1 MANEPDRRHSPL
13 WVWVLSL
20 ALLALLV
27 WVVGQRVQERP
38 HVEIG
43 VTGGET
49 PVALTPTPAP
59 TAVERA
65 ERADRPA
72 ESGGGGGEGV
82 TSDIP
87 VSPAPQ
93 R

>member
-1 MANEPDRRHSPL
+1 M

-49 PVALTPTPAP
+49 PVAVTPTPAP
-59 TAVERA
+59 TTVERA
-65 ERADRPA
+65 ERGNRP
-72 ESGGGGGEGV
+72 EESSGGGGGEGV
-82 TSDIP
+82 TSEIP
-87 VSPAPQ
+87 VSPAPH

>member
-1 MANEPDRRHSPL
+1 M

-49 PVALTPTPAP
+49 PVAVTPTPAP
-59 TAVERA
+59 TTVERA
-65 ERADRPA
+65 ERGNGP
-72 ESGGGGGEGV
+72 EESSGGGGGEGV
-82 TSDIP
+82 TSEIP
-87 VSPAPQ
+87 VSPAPH